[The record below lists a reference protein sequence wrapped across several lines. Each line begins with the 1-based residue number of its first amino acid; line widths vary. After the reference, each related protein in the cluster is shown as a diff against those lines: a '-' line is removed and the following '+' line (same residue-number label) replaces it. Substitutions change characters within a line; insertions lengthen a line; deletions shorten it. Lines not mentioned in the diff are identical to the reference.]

1 MLTKKVPV
9 MSHNSRGYD
18 SHLVMQKINKF
29 DVKLNFIPN
38 GFQKFMVFTINNN
51 LVFIDSMQCT
61 NSSLNKLIKNLWDN
75 DFKYLS

>member
-18 SHLVMQKINKF
+18 SHLVMQKINKL

-38 GFQKFMVFTINNN
+38 GFQKFMVFTIINN

>member
-18 SHLVMQKINKF
+18 SHLVMEKINKF

>member
-1 MLTKKVPV
+1 

-61 NSSLNKLIKNLWDN
+61 NSSLNKLIKNL
-75 DFKYLS
+75 

>member
-1 MLTKKVPV
+1 MLTNKVPV

-38 GFQKFMVFTINNN
+38 GFQKFMVFRINNN

-61 NSSLNKLIKNLWDN
+61 NSSLNKLIKNL
-75 DFKYLS
+75 

>member
-38 GFQKFMVFTINNN
+38 GFQKFMVFTINNS

>member
-29 DVKLNFIPN
+29 DAKLNFIPN

>member
-9 MSHNSRGYD
+9 MSHNSGGYD

-61 NSSLNKLIKNLWDN
+61 NSSLNKLIKNL
-75 DFKYLS
+75 

>member
-18 SHLVMQKINKF
+18 SHLVMQKINKL

-61 NSSLNKLIKNLWDN
+61 NSSLNKLIKNL
-75 DFKYLS
+75 

>member
-9 MSHNSRGYD
+9 MSHNSRGYA
-18 SHLVMQKINKF
+18 SHLVMQKINKL

-61 NSSLNKLIKNLWDN
+61 NSSLNKLIKNL
-75 DFKYLS
+75 

>member
-18 SHLVMQKINKF
+18 SHLVMQKINKL

>member
-61 NSSLNKLIKNLWDN
+61 NSSLNKLMKNLWDN

>member
-75 DFKYLS
+75 DFKYLL